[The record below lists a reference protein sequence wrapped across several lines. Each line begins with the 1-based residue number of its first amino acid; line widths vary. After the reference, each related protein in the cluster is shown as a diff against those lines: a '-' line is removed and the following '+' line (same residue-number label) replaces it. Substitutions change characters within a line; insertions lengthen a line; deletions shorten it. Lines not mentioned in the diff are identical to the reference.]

1 MRKIIAFLL
10 VLLMIVGLAACGRRG
25 QKPADPTPVPTP
37 EAVTPADEQNGTP
50 SGETPAPSES
60 PAETPEI
67 PEPAPAPVP
76 DEPPEES
83 PAEDPAEPKE
93 EIPSEPEAGE
103 DPEAS
108 VPVPDEDGWYYDLE
122 NVVAYL
128 MAYGKLP
135 SNYITK
141 RQAEDLGWS
150 GGSVQRYR
158 EGAAIGGG
166 RFGNYEGLLPEG
178 KYTECDI
185 DTDGA
190 SSRGAKRLVFSSDGH
205 YYYTDDHYE
214 TFAEVTFVDGR
225 MVLDYDY

>member
-1 MRKIIAFLL
+1 MKKIVSLCLALL
-10 VLLMIVGLAACGRRG
+10 LILMLPACGRRS
-25 QKPADPTPVPTP
+25 QHTPDPAPAPAP
-37 EAVTPADEQNGTP
+37 EAVTPAAEQDTQ
-50 SGETPAPSES
+50 
-60 PAETPEI
+60 PAEDL
-67 PEPAPAPVP
+67 PVP
-76 DEPPEES
+76 DEPPAEVPDTSPDVPDGTPAADPEEPPTEV
-83 PAEDPAEPKE
+83 PAAPDPE
-93 EIPSEPEAGE
+93 E
-103 DPEAS
+103 PEAS

-122 NVVAYL
+122 NVTAYL

-141 RQAEDLGWS
+141 REAEGLGWS

-166 RFGNYEGLLPEG
+166 RFGNYEGLLPDG

-190 SSRGAKRLVFSSDGH
+190 SGRGAKRLVFSTDGR
-205 YYYTDDHYE
+205 YFYTDDHYE

>member
-10 VLLMIVGLAACGRRG
+10 VLMMIIGLTACGGRRN
-25 QKPADPTPVPTP
+25 QPPSDP
-37 EAVTPADEQNGTP
+37 TPADEQ
-50 SGETPAPSES
+50 SVQPSEEAPPS
-60 PAETPEI
+60 VDPSEDLPASDAVPE
-67 PEPAPAPVP
+67 EFPA
-76 DEPPEES
+76 DEPER
-83 PAEDPAEPKE
+83 
-93 EIPSEPEAGE
+93 PSEPSDTSSDDTAEEPAAAV
-103 DPEAS
+103 P
-108 VPVPDEDGWYYDLE
+108 PVPDEDGWYYDLE
-122 NVVAYL
+122 NVTAYL

-150 GGSVQRYR
+150 GGSIQRYK

-166 RFGNYEGLLPEG
+166 RFGNYEGLLPDG

>member
-1 MRKIIAFLL
+1 MKKA
-10 VLLMIVGLAACGRRG
+10 VLLLLALLLILTLPACGRKSRTPSA
-25 QKPADPTPVPTP
+25 PAEPEP
-37 EAVTPADEQNGTP
+37 EAAVAPGEQRPQPAE
-50 SGETPAPSES
+50 ETPAP
-60 PAETPEI
+60 AEK
-67 PEPAPAPVP
+67 
-76 DEPPEES
+76 
-83 PAEDPAEPKE
+83 PAEDPAAPETVPDDA
-93 EIPSEPEAGE
+93 PSAEPEKPAEEPSVEPENGG
-103 DPEAS
+103 PEAS
-108 VPVPDEDGWYYDLE
+108 LPVPDEDGWYYDLE
-122 NVVAYL
+122 NVTLYV
-128 MAYGKLP
+128 MTYGKLP

-150 GGSVQRYR
+150 GGSVQRFK

-166 RFGNYEGLLPEG
+166 RFGNYEGLLPDG

-214 TFAEVTFVDGR
+214 TFAEVKFVDGR